1 MYAGAVAAADAEL
14 ARINRDRDA
23 KAKQHTTELA
33 AIAAELADL
42 GKKLEPLE
50 KAAAAAKKRASELR
64 DALASLDKKIAATE
78 ASLVSVKGD
87 KDPAAIQAELA
98 TLRADRV
105 AVARDEPVI
114 AEELD
119 EITPRIAALDAA
131 RVDARA
137 RQTSRESA
145 EADDKRRTAEVL
157 DAIGAKRKVVERA
170 ASEAEASRDQALFDL
185 ADRLSV
191 DRPAHLAAQLAPIDQ
206 IDLELGEADRRAME
220 LKEIVSSVDRMKL
233 ARGAAWIALAL
244 AVVGGITGWLL
255 YLLA

>member
-1 MYAGAVAAADAEL
+1 
-14 ARINRDRDA
+14 
-23 KAKQHTTELA
+23 
-33 AIAAELADL
+33 
-42 GKKLEPLE
+42 
-50 KAAAAAKKRASELR
+50 
-64 DALASLDKKIAATE
+64 
-78 ASLVSVKGD
+78 
-87 KDPAAIQAELA
+87 
-98 TLRADRV
+98 
-105 AVARDEPVI
+105 VARDEPVI